1 MKNCAAPRRTLPLPA
16 PFQLL
21 SRHAASAL
29 RSGRAP
35 SRAWHGHS
43 DSQASKQARPR
54 GPRGATAESG
64 MPTSRRFLTGPA
76 STSWSRPP
84 SAEGQQ
90 EPRGASQGRSRGG
103 GLSRG
108 AGGGAGGSAGASRAL
123 GVAGA
128 HAESGQRLHVPAASL
143 PGDGGGGAGQGLVTG
158 RRVAVARLTVLF
170 WLVPPSPPRPL
181 LLSPSHQGRG
191 EFRVPLPG
199 PGR

>member
-1 MKNCAAPRRTLPLPA
+1 MKNCAAPQRTLLLPA

-64 MPTSRRFLTGPA
+64 MPRSRRFLTGPA

-84 SAEGQQ
+84 AQRRGAAGAAGRLPGK
-90 EPRGASQGRSRGG
+90 EPRGRAEPRGG
-103 GLSRG
+103 GGGRWLRWSLSR
-108 AGGGAGGSAGASRAL
+108 AWRGGRA
-123 GVAGA
+123 
-128 HAESGQRLHVPAASL
+128 
-143 PGDGGGGAGQGLVTG
+143 
-158 RRVAVARLTVLF
+158 RRVGAAAPRTCCLLAR
-170 WLVPPSPPRPL
+170 
-181 LLSPSHQGRG
+181 
-191 EFRVPLPG
+191 
-199 PGR
+199 